1 MRDGGDGR
9 TSPQGDNKEGESGGS
24 ETFFSSVQTFD
35 EREALSDS
43 PS

>member
-1 MRDGGDGR
+1 MNDEGDIW
-9 TSPQGDNKEGESGGS
+9 TSLQADNKEGES
-24 ETFFSSVQTFD
+24 EELEIFSSVQTLD